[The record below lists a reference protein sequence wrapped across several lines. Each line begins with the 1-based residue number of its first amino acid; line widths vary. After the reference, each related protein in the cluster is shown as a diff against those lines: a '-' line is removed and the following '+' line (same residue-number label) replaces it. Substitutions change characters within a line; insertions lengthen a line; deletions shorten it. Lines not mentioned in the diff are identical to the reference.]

1 MFSWVGCPGI
11 LTQLTFPTACSPA
24 AVLSLQGGCSPAVG
38 PTPAPP
44 PWTAGV
50 VVLLWRATVDR
61 RASLT
66 RTCSRWRAGS
76 CADVPSSPRLQSRT
90 GTTITYCFLSQRS
103 RLAGESLLLVSV
115 TTWAYLQYLF
125 TLLRMACTYY
135 THKLAQTPLMLL
147 RIYIYSYKM
156 KTYMYVNLRMQTTS
170 ELIRSFFTSKLNL
183 DILGDYT
190 LARDEWN

>member
-1 MFSWVGCPGI
+1 MFSWVGCPRT

-24 AVLSLQGGCSPAVG
+24 AVLSLQGGYSPAVG

-50 VVLLWRATVDR
+50 AVLLWRATVDR

-76 CADVPSSPRLQSRT
+76 CADVPTSPRLQSRT
-90 GTTITYCFLSQRS
+90 LPLLTAFQVRGVDSLESHYCFF
-103 RLAGESLLLVSV
+103 VSV

-135 THKLAQTPLMLL
+135 THLKLAQTPLMLL
-147 RIYIYSYKM
+147 RIYIF
-156 KTYMYVNLRMQTTS
+156 
-170 ELIRSFFTSKLNL
+170 I
-183 DILGDYT
+183 
-190 LARDEWN
+190 